1 MAFSKHGE
9 FLNPGVK
16 FYFTSNGELR
26 YPARDNSSLEIKL
39 ILVWII

>member
-16 FYFTSNGELR
+16 FYFTINRELR
-26 YPARDNSSLEIKL
+26 YPALDNSSLEIKL
-39 ILVWII
+39 IVVWII